1 MLKLKDRYNI
11 DTSEPN
17 LLFQK
22 DDSFEQLVK
31 NMYHIFFKISHLV
44 TDHFSEEWFTNHG
57 SLLPTNNGHNSSLT
71 QLEIRILNDFIR
83 VAVPEQMQEMEE
95 LSDEEE
101 ES

>member
-44 TDHFSEEWFTNHG
+44 TDHFS
-57 SLLPTNNGHNSSLT
+57 
-71 QLEIRILNDFIR
+71 
-83 VAVPEQMQEMEE
+83 
-95 LSDEEE
+95 
-101 ES
+101 